1 VINKQ
6 VTTIIIKL
14 GKNDNLNSTVSTYN
28 KICQEIIN
36 YGFEN
41 HTFNKNKL
49 HYGTYKLIREKYP
62 RFSSAMVQTARDH
75 ASDMLKSLKFKVKP
89 IKKEYSSIR
98 YDKRCLSVMFDKK
111 KISIN
116 TMFGRLKLPL
126 NVADYYLKYK
136 DWKYT
141 NAQLIRRKY
150 KNYFLNLQM
159 EQSPVEKQKEIKV
172 LGIDVGIKNIATLSN
187 NIFFNSKKLRNIKGK
202 YQKQKSDLQSKGTKS
217 SKRKLKLISGK
228 ENRFVKNVNHIISKQ
243 IVNLPYTLFAME
255 NIKHIKTKRLN
266 KTMRK
271 NIGNWSFRKLMS
283 FLEYKAERLG
293 KSVIYI
299 NPRYTSQECSHCGF
313 TDKNNRNNNLFH
325 CNECGYE
332 LHADL
337 NASRNIA
344 RIGISDFVQGAVNHP
359 NVA

>member
-1 VINKQ
+1 
-6 VTTIIIKL
+6 
-14 GKNDNLNSTVSTYN
+14 
-28 KICQEIIN
+28 
-36 YGFEN
+36 
-41 HTFNKNKL
+41 
-49 HYGTYKLIREKYP
+49 
-62 RFSSAMVQTARDH
+62 
-75 ASDMLKSLKFKVKP
+75 
-89 IKKEYSSIR
+89 
-98 YDKRCLSVMFDKK
+98 
-111 KISIN
+111 
-116 TMFGRLKLPL
+116 
-126 NVADYYLKYK
+126 
-136 DWKYT
+136 
-141 NAQLIRRKY
+141 
-150 KNYFLNLQM
+150 
-159 EQSPVEKQKEIKV
+159 
-172 LGIDVGIKNIATLSN
+172 
-187 NIFFNSKKLRNIKGK
+187 
-202 YQKQKSDLQSKGTKS
+202 
-217 SKRKLKLISGK
+217 
-228 ENRFVKNVNHIISKQ
+228 
-243 IVNLPYTLFAME
+243 ME

>member
-1 VINKQ
+1 
-6 VTTIIIKL
+6 
-14 GKNDNLNSTVSTYN
+14 
-28 KICQEIIN
+28 
-36 YGFEN
+36 
-41 HTFNKNKL
+41 
-49 HYGTYKLIREKYP
+49 
-62 RFSSAMVQTARDH
+62 
-75 ASDMLKSLKFKVKP
+75 
-89 IKKEYSSIR
+89 
-98 YDKRCLSVMFDKK
+98 
-111 KISIN
+111 
-116 TMFGRLKLPL
+116 
-126 NVADYYLKYK
+126 
-136 DWKYT
+136 
-141 NAQLIRRKY
+141 
-150 KNYFLNLQM
+150 M

-217 SKRKLKLISGK
+217 YKRKLKLISGK